1 MEMKD
6 TVAIL
11 VPRDKT
17 IKKRIYVGVVD
28 DTLVSELETEVFFE
42 EKEVFANTTVT
53 IKYERVNNSRK
64 LNVNIYTPMDDYTAV
79 STKTYESITNI
90 VDFAIKDIKKT
101 LGDDNPEIYA
111 VAPASKSK
119 LERMLHGALF
129 MYASDKK

>member
-11 VPRDKT
+11 VPRDKN

-28 DTLVSELETEVFFE
+28 DVLVSELETEVFFE

-64 LNVNIYTPMDDYTAV
+64 LNVNIYIPMDDYTAV

-101 LGDDNPEIYA
+101 LGDEYPEIYA
-111 VAPASKSK
+111 VVPASNSK
-119 LERMLHGALF
+119 LENMLYAALHIRT
-129 MYASDKK
+129 SD